1 VFCHRK
7 SRALADGTGLH
18 SSDVVGGN
26 SRVQL
31 RVADDYLR
39 FQMELTWQRMA
50 VVIFLALAGVL
61 VLGGCSSSTL
71 IRNAAN
77 TECERRVQSDRERC
91 QRNNTSS
98 DNALAT
104 RKDSGRDS
112 KESWAAQTLER
123 IEAEAGK

>member
-1 VFCHRK
+1 MNGNVVLP
-7 SRALADGTGLH
+7 AL
-18 SSDVVGGN
+18 
-26 SRVQL
+26 
-31 RVADDYLR
+31 
-39 FQMELTWQRMA
+39 
-50 VVIFLALAGVL
+50 ICALI
-61 VLGGCSSSTL
+61 LGGCSSSTL

-112 KESWAAQTLER
+112 KESWAAETLER
-123 IEAEAGK
+123 IETEAGK